1 MKKGKAEWATI
12 KAYHIS
18 SVEELIAVTND
29 QLEDTLYIADGV
41 IIPDKRDISRC
52 YRSDFTLKT
61 KQEAKKI
68 IKDKKATIHHKY
80 KESNFFV
87 YNERKEQLLP
97 FKKNDYLIYD
107 HWYFTFDGF
116 FYLSY
121 DDNGNEVGKF
131 PCTNTWE

>member
-1 MKKGKAEWATI
+1 MKKQKVSQKLSET
-12 KAYHIS
+12 KTYHITN
-18 SVEELIAVTND
+18 VEELIAVTND

-41 IIPDKRDISRC
+41 IIPDKKDISRC

-61 KQEAKKI
+61 KKEAQKI
-68 IKDKKATIHHKY
+68 IKNKKATIDY
-80 KESNFFV
+80 TNKESDFFV

-107 HWYFTFDGF
+107 HGYFTFDGKD
-116 FYLSY
+116 YLSY

-131 PCTNTWE
+131 PCTNI

>member
-1 MKKGKAEWATI
+1 MKKGKTVWTTT

-18 SVEELIAVTND
+18 NVEELIAVTNN

-41 IIPDKRDISRC
+41 IIPDKKDISRC

-61 KQEAKKI
+61 KEEAKKI
-68 IKDKKATIHHKY
+68 IKDNKVTIHHKY
-80 KESNFFV
+80 KESDFFV

-107 HWYFTFDGF
+107 HGYFTFDGEHYF
-116 FYLSY
+116 SY
-121 DDNGNEVGKF
+121 DDTGNEIGKF